1 MDAANV
7 AALRAMLAPTS
18 WLESTTSFAASLRTS
33 AMKRSGLVLIGTA
46 DDEPWHMAAHLEDES
61 RYAEIPALAPAL
73 VRWSPKPDAPP
84 HLSIGV
90 DELVDRSRGRTLL
103 VVSEQAAPAELL
115 YRVQDS
121 RRAGATIFAL
131 DSGDAD
137 LDDLAHES
145 LPIRQDAPVS
155 FVAAQHLVSVSAG
168 EAEITRQRKRAG
180 AIARLAHVLD
190 LISGAVPEE

>member
-1 MDAANV
+1 MNAAQV

-18 WLESTTSFAASLRTS
+18 WLESTTSFAASLRSS
-33 AMKRSGLVLIGTA
+33 ATKRSGLVLVGTA

-61 RYAEIPALAPAL
+61 RYANIPALAPDL
-73 VRWSPKPDAPP
+73 VRWAPPRDAPP

-90 DELVDRSRGRTLL
+90 DELVARSRGRTLL

-145 LPIRQDAPVS
+145 LPVRQDAPVS
-155 FVAAQHLVSVSAG
+155 FYAAQHLVSVAAG
-168 EAEITRQRKRAG
+168 EVEVTRRRKTARG
-180 AIARLAHVLD
+180 VARLARVLD
-190 LISGAVPEE
+190 LISGTAAEE